1 MAGRSAARDLDAD
14 LVERTAKAIGRA
26 RLLTDYANDPVTIS
40 EDGYALYF
48 RQAHASYRL
57 ALRQQAIAVL
67 RASHLVERVAELERA
82 IERANTDLEAYGHT
96 ACGDALA
103 RHDAR
108 QHLRKVHDKQIV

>member
-1 MAGRSAARDLDAD
+1 MAELLTAIDLDAD

-26 RLLTDYANDPVTIS
+26 RLLTDYPGDPMIS
-40 EDGYALYF
+40 ADGYALYW
-48 RQAHASYRL
+48 RQVHASYRL

-67 RASHLVERVAELERA
+67 RASRLLERVAELERA
-82 IERANTDLEAYGHT
+82 IERANTDLEAYDHT

-108 QHLRKVHDKQIV
+108 QHLSKVHDKQIV